1 VRCCAIVAPADRT
14 SAPTLDDLTTFLAE
28 EGLMKQKWP
37 ERVEIVDA
45 LPRNVAGK
53 VRKQELRERYAR

>member
-1 VRCCAIVAPADRT
+1 
-14 SAPTLDDLTTFLAE
+14 L
-28 EGLMKQKWP
+28 KQKCP
-37 ERVEIVDA
+37 ERVELVDA